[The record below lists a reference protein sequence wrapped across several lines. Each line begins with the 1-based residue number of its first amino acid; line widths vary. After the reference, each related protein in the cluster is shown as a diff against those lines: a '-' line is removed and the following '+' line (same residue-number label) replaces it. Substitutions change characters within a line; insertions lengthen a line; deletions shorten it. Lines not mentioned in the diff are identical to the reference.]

1 MFDSTKELVDKI
13 RLGKSTYLGLE
24 EVRFADDD
32 VSGPEK
38 HALADEL
45 AAIANS
51 RGGVLVFGVED
62 RTREVVGIRAERL
75 DTVVDFINEVCATS
89 IDPPLRDV
97 TVDHLRL
104 PTGAGEHVAV
114 ITAEIPGS
122 LFVHRTP
129 PERAGAA

>member
-24 EVRFADDD
+24 EVRFAGDD
-32 VSGPEK
+32 VSGPGTD
-38 HALADEL
+38 ALADEL

-51 RGGVLVFGVED
+51 RGGVFVFGAED
-62 RTREVVGIRAERL
+62 RTREVVGIPAERL
-75 DTVVDFINEVCATS
+75 NTVVDFINGVCATS
-89 IDPPLRDV
+89 IDPSLKHV
-97 TVDHLRL
+97 TVDDLRL
-104 PTGAGEHVAV
+104 PTGDGEDVAV
-114 ITAEIPGS
+114 IKVEIPGS